1 MPKFEIKHIAQ
12 VPDEPVKDSKT
23 AMKAVLG
30 IVFQHTADV
39 FELIVDAVSEHY
51 KIDKAEMM
59 DVILKNPAYI
69 NKETNVIIDMGHL
82 PEPKPKKKRFIV
94 KKALTSNAEVN
105 SP

>member
-1 MPKFEIKHIAQ
+1 MPKFEIKREQ
-12 VPDEPVKDSKT
+12 KVPDEPVKDPKT

-69 NKETNVIIDMGHL
+69 NKETNVIVDMGHL
-82 PEPKPKKKRFIV
+82 PDAPKKKFKV
-94 KKALTSNAEVN
+94 KKLATPS
-105 SP
+105 